1 LQAFGGKGRATSTHS
16 TDMNKVT
23 RIIGALALLAL
34 LAFCVFGF
42 MATFEPLDASTQ
54 LTWRAVYGLAGLACL
69 GGIAL
74 LSRPRKH
81 NP

>member
-1 LQAFGGKGRATSTHS
+1 
-16 TDMNKVT
+16 MNKVI
-23 RIIGALALLAL
+23 RIIGVLALLAL

-54 LTWRAVYGLAGLACL
+54 LTWRVVYGLAGLACL

-74 LSRPRKH
+74 LSRARKH
-81 NP
+81 SP